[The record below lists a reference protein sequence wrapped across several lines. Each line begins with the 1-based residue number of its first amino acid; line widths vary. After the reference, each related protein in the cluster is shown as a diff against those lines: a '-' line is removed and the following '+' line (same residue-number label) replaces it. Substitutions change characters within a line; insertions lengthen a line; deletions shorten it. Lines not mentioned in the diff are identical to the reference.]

1 MLKRITS
8 IQLPQDLIDT
18 IDAQVA
24 QEQRA
29 LGGVANV
36 SRGSMMRALIL
47 LGLERRAQLADYSRD
62 EQRQEQAREQRQAA
76 SAG

>member
-24 QEQRA
+24 QEQRT

-36 SRGSMMRALIL
+36 SRGSMMRSLIL

-62 EQRQEQAREQRQAA
+62 EARAAQAREQRAA
-76 SAG
+76 VSAS